1 MATTYTENFHLGKQ
15 ENHADKFSMDV
26 ITSNMDIIDA
36 QMKENADNIDSKI
49 GTGDVD
55 DTLDETSE
63 NPIQNKP
70 VAEAIANLLA
80 ELTAAADTYESV
92 AARLEAIEARL
103 PEQEGE

>member
-1 MATTYTENFHLGKQ
+1 MATTYTENYHLGMQKD
-15 ENHADKFSMDV
+15 ASDKYNRLV
-26 ITSNMDIIDA
+26 IAANMEIIDA

-63 NPIQNKP
+63 NPIKNKP

-80 ELTAAADTYESV
+80 ELAAAAGTYESV

-103 PEQEGE
+103 PEQDGE